1 MMLHNKKGNYNTKTT
16 ICISRLNPMCN
27 EKEIVEELNIV
38 LRDERNKNIDAT
50 VPEKPRNFILSS
62 IVFFDTD
69 KKRSKQFA
77 FVDFNTEDAANICV
91 KQWNNASMKKYPN
104 RLQVTQYEKEHVKL
118 TKDERDRSR

>member
-1 MMLHNKKGNYNTKTT
+1 MLHNKKGNYNTKTT
-16 ICISRLNPMCN
+16 ICISQLNPMCN

-91 KQWNNASMKKYPN
+91 K
-104 RLQVTQYEKEHVKL
+104 
-118 TKDERDRSR
+118 